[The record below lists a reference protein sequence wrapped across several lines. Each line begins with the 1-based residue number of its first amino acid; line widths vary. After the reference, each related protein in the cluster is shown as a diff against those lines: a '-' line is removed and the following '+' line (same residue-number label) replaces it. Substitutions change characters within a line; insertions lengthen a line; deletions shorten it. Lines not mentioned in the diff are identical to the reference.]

1 LFFIQNKQVIILF
14 NKGTKTMKKLLLG
27 SAVAVALLTGCGDE
41 KKESTQ
47 TSSAVQEIKKDEVTP
62 VVKEEQSTPAVQDAT
77 QAVEKVS
84 NEVKESTEKVV
95 EAVKDVASK
104 VEESTEKIEEPKDT
118 TTTITETKENIV
130 IAPEKVEAEIKEVT
144 EETAT
149 TDVPVIDATTLF
161 ATCASCHGQKAEK
174 SALGKSQVIAGWDK
188 QKIID
193 ALNGYKNGTYGGVMK
208 NIMTGQVS
216 NKSDAEI
223 EALAD
228 LISKM

>member
-47 TSSAVQEIKKDEVTP
+47 TSSTVQEIKKDEVTP
-62 VVKEEQSTPAVQDAT
+62 VVKEEQPTTAVQDAT

-84 NEVKESTEKVV
+84 NEVKESSEKVV

-104 VEESTEKIEEPKDT
+104 VEETTEKIEEQ
-118 TTTITETKENIV
+118 
-130 IAPEKVEAEIKEVT
+130 IKEVT
-144 EETAT
+144 EQTVT
-149 TDVPVIDATTLF
+149 TDTQVIDASTLF

-188 QKIID
+188 QRIID
-193 ALNGYKNGTYGGVMK
+193 SLHGYKDGSYGGVMK

-216 NKSDAEI
+216 NKTDAEI